1 MKVTLHFYT
10 SDSAPYLKRS
20 ISTPFLTKVVFSTLY
35 ADVKEPSFAPAFA
48 GPPFPEAET
57 VWFEFSGSTP
67 QRPRPLWTTKH

>member
-1 MKVTLHFYT
+1 MKVTLHLYT

-48 GPPFPEAET
+48 GPPLLEAET
-57 VWFEFSGSTP
+57 VWLEFSGSMSKRP
-67 QRPRPLWTTKH
+67 QPR